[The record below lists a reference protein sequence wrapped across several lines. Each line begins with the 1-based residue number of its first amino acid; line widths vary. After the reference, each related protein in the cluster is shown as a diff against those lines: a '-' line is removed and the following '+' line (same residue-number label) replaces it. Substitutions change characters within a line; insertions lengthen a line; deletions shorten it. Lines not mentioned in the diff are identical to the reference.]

1 MPANYGAGADSKDR
15 SDYVGPGGVAADTR
29 AIAFKVAI
37 FRCRV
42 NQEHARA
49 PTLPGLAAHR
59 TAAGGTSRSILDSTR
74 RRMIVHV
81 GQYLQATCDRG
92 PDQPA
97 IIGAETSLTFGQ
109 LAEQASQI
117 AAALIDASPLTK
129 CPIAVLLPRAPTTV
143 AVFHGVLSSGHFY
156 VPLDPQSP
164 VDRLSK
170 ILADLSPLAVV
181 LSQRDRSRLAAALPA
196 NTEVIE
202 LETVLATEPIDV
214 HDLIQQRMDQTIDT
228 DPVYLKYTSGSTG
241 HPKGVVLP
249 HRAVV
254 DYIEWAA
261 QMYQLGPHDAIGN
274 QAAFTFDV
282 SVQDIYLCL
291 KTGAPLHLI
300 PESHFSFP
308 ANLVDYLRTHQIS
321 YFCWVPSVLVSV
333 SKLDLLAGA
342 NLPQLRWITVLGEV
356 MPTRHFQ
363 YWAARCPTATLV
375 NTYGPTE
382 TAIASTYYVLDR
394 SFEDDQPLPIGRA
407 CRNTEILILDDQQL
421 PVTDQQTGEICIRG
435 SSLALGYW
443 NDTEKTSRA
452 FPEIAHRNHYPEKM
466 YRTGDLGYWNE
477 RGELMFVGRLDTQI
491 KHLGYRIELG
501 EIESAASRIA
511 RIQRACV
518 LYDDARQ
525 QLILCYESACELDRG
540 ALRKEL
546 AETLPSYMLPRVFL
560 QMATFPL
567 NANGKVDRQQL
578 QSQYLSQT
586 TTPNGMA

>member
-1 MPANYGAGADSKDR
+1 M
-15 SDYVGPGGVAADTR
+15 T
-29 AIAFKVAI
+29 
-37 FRCRV
+37 
-42 NQEHARA
+42 
-49 PTLPGLAAHR
+49 
-59 TAAGGTSRSILDSTR
+59 
-74 RRMIVHV
+74 VHV
-81 GQYLQATCDRG
+81 GQYLQATCDRW

-109 LAEQASQI
+109 LAAQARQI

-129 CPIAVLLPRAPTTV
+129 CPVAVLLPRVPTTV
-143 AVFHGVLSSGHFY
+143 AVFQGVLWSGHFY

-164 VDRLSK
+164 LERLGK

-181 LSQRDRSRLAAALPA
+181 LSQQDRSRLTQILPTQT
-196 NTEVIE
+196 NVIE
-202 LETVLATEPIDV
+202 LEATLSTESTDVREPI
-214 HDLIQQRMDQTIDT
+214 QRRLDQTIDS

-261 QMYQLGPHDAIGN
+261 AMYQLGPHDAIGN

-291 KTGAPLHLI
+291 KTGAPLHLV

-308 ANLVDYLRTHQIS
+308 ANLVDYLSAHQIS

-333 SKLDLLAGA
+333 SKLNLLAGVE
-342 NLPQLRWITVLGEV
+342 LPQLRWITVLGEV

-363 YWAARCPTATLV
+363 YWATHCPTATLV

-394 SFEDDQPLPIGRA
+394 AFDDNQPLPIGRA
-407 CRNTEILILDDQQL
+407 CRNTEILILDEQQL
-421 PVTDQQTGEICIRG
+421 PVGDQQTGEICIRG

-443 NDTEKTSRA
+443 NDTEKTAHA
-452 FPEIAHRNHYPEKM
+452 FPEIAHREHYPEKM

-477 RGELMFVGRLDTQI
+477 HGELMFVGRLDTQI

-501 EIESAASRIA
+501 EIESAASRVA
-511 RIQRACV
+511 EIQRACV
-518 LYDDARQ
+518 LYDDSRQ
-525 QLILCYESACELDRG
+525 QLILCYESARELDRG

-546 AETLPSYMLPRVFL
+546 AETLPAYMLPRLFL
-560 QMATFPL
+560 QMTTFPL
-567 NANGKVDRQQL
+567 NPNGKVDRQQL
-578 QSQYLSQT
+578 QSHFLSQT

>member
-1 MPANYGAGADSKDR
+1 
-15 SDYVGPGGVAADTR
+15 
-29 AIAFKVAI
+29 
-37 FRCRV
+37 
-42 NQEHARA
+42 
-49 PTLPGLAAHR
+49 
-59 TAAGGTSRSILDSTR
+59 
-74 RRMIVHV
+74 MIVQV
-81 GQYLQATCDRG
+81 GQYLQETCDRW
-92 PDQPA
+92 PDAPA
-97 IIGAETSLTFGQ
+97 VIGTKTSLTFSQ
-109 LAEQASQI
+109 LADQARQI
-117 AAALIDASPLTK
+117 ATALIGLSPLTR
-129 CPIAVLLPRAPTTV
+129 CPVAVLLPREPATL
-143 AVFHGVLSSGHFY
+143 AVFQGVLWSGHFY

-164 VDRLSK
+164 LERLDK
-170 ILADLSPLAVV
+170 ILTDLSPLAVV
-181 LSQRDRSRLAAALPA
+181 LSQQDRSRLAHILPSQ
-196 NTEVIE
+196 THVIE
-202 LETVLATEPIDV
+202 LEATLASEPTDAREA
-214 HDLIQQRMDQTIDT
+214 IQSRIDQTVDS

-254 DYIEWAA
+254 DYIEWAGTT
-261 QMYQLGPHDAIGN
+261 YQLGPHDAIGN

-291 KTGAPLHLI
+291 KTGAPLYLI

-308 ANLVDYLRTHQIS
+308 ANLVDYLSTHQIS

-333 SKLDLLAGA
+333 SKLNLLDEVE
-342 NLPQLRWITVLGEV
+342 LPQLRWITVLGEV

-363 YWAARCPTATLV
+363 YWAAHCPTATLV

-407 CRNTEILILDDQQL
+407 CRNTEILILDEQQL
-421 PVTDQQTGEICIRG
+421 PVGDQQTGEICIRG

-443 NDTEKTSRA
+443 NDPEKTARA
-452 FPEIAHRNHYPEKM
+452 FPEIVHRDHYPEKM
-466 YRTGDLGYWNE
+466 YRTGDLGHWNE

-511 RIQRACV
+511 EIQRACV
-518 LYDDARQ
+518 LYDEVRQ
-525 QLILCYESACELDRG
+525 QLILCYESTHELDRG

-546 AETLPSYMLPRVFL
+546 AETLPAYMLPRVL
-560 QMATFPL
+560 LHMTTFPL
-567 NANGKVDRQQL
+567 NPNGKVDRQQL
-578 QSQYLSQT
+578 QSHYLSQT